1 MRKTFQGR
9 IFAGLIWCFARLSLR
24 SNHAL
29 GRLFGWIAMRIPNRS
44 QRVARRNLA
53 LCFVDKS
60 DAERE
65 TLLAQMLKQTGC
77 NLTELGLIWNH
88 PTEQVLSMIRKIDQ
102 PELLADAVALGK
114 GVLLASPH
122 LGAWELLSPYLSTQF
137 DTSVLYREPK
147 DPGID
152 AVIQR
157 GRSRQGARLIEA
169 GPAGIRTLYRD
180 LKQGR
185 LIAILPDQQP
195 KRGQGE
201 FAPFFGM
208 QALTM
213 TLFSKLAIKSDAVP
227 ILAWMERLPDGEG
240 YHLHLRAFPDLV
252 SNGTMNESIAAVN
265 EAVENEVRRC
275 PAQYQWGYKRFS
287 IRPEGEPPLYQ
298 DLH

>member
-1 MRKTFQGR
+1 MTRTLKGR
-9 IFAGLIWCFARLSLR
+9 IFAALIWCFARLPLR
-24 SNHAL
+24 QNHAL
-29 GRLFGWIAMRIPNRS
+29 GRLFGRLAMWLPNRS

-53 LCFVDKS
+53 LCLPERT

-65 TLLAQMLKQTGC
+65 TLLAEMLRQTGC
-77 NLTELGLIWNH
+77 NLTELGLVWNK
-88 PTEQVLSMIRKIDQ
+88 PTETVLSMIRDVDQ
-102 PELLADAVALGK
+102 PELLHNAVASGR

-122 LGAWELLSPYLSTQF
+122 LGAWELICPFLSTHAE
-137 DTSVLYREPK
+137 TSVLYREPK
-147 DPGID
+147 DAGID

-157 GRSRQGARLIEA
+157 GRGRQGARLIEA

-201 FAPFFGM
+201 FAPFFGLS
-208 QALTM
+208 ALTM

-227 ILAWMERLPDGEG
+227 ILAWMERLPKGQG
-240 YHLHLRAFPDLV
+240 YHLHLREFPEVV
-252 SNGTMNESIAAVN
+252 SNGTLEDSVAAVN
-265 EAVENEVRRC
+265 ATVEAEVRRC

-287 IRPEGEPPLYQ
+287 IRPEGEPPLYEA
-298 DLH
+298 LR